1 MPFEHHVDH
10 GSRLVVVR
18 GTGEGSLEETY
29 DSAYRLLK
37 DQSIGSGYRFMF
49 VIDDIALNPTQEE
62 MSVIVSHI
70 SSLRTCFTG
79 RMAIVA
85 TRSGLQTASH
95 MVALASNRVSG
106 MVQSFTN
113 EGSARAWLLADI
125 PSLCLKS
132 EI

>member
-1 MPFEHHVDH
+1 MPFDHHVDH
-10 GSRLVVVR
+10 GSRLVMVR

-62 MSVIVSHI
+62 LSVIVSII
-70 SSLRTCFTG
+70 SSLRSCFNG

-85 TRSGLQTASH
+85 ARSGLQTASH
-95 MVALASNRVSG
+95 MVALAADQASG
-106 MVQSFTN
+106 VVQSFTN
-113 EGSARAWLLADI
+113 EGSARAWLLADN
-125 PSLCLKS
+125 PSWVLKS

>member
-62 MSVIVSHI
+62 MSVIVSLI
-70 SSLRTCFTG
+70 SSLRSCFNG

-85 TRSGLQTASH
+85 ARSGLQTASH
-95 MVALASNRVSG
+95 MVALAANRASG